1 MSNDI
6 RSLIDQEIHNIDE
19 MLKVHAYHRQ
29 ALQELLNK
37 IEEGPVVS
45 APRETK
51 KSNAFR
57 QRCRDFASRVADLVK
72 EKDVRKVEAIRELI
86 HSGEIDE
93 PTKSVQAMISPANVG
108 RRFHNKLFEGTRYG
122 KQA

>member
-37 IEEGPVVS
+37 IEESPVVS

-51 KSNAFR
+51 RSNAFR

-86 HSGEIDE
+86 ESGEIDE
-93 PTKSVQAMISPANVG
+93 PTKNVQAMISPVNVG